1 MKRNRGLALLLALC
15 LLAGMAVLPVA
26 AQDEPGTLP
35 VCLPGDVMDDEMGYA
50 DINGV
55 PWGTGWKTSRVTA
68 PAEWTGEIWPDSTE
82 PKVGGVEVKDGNI
95 RISRTGE
102 ITDSNTAAV
111 TRVLSSQTQP
121 DDNMTLEFEYE
132 KEETA
137 KLYMSISAATNWR
150 GPLALVHNPNG
161 SFSSAG
167 QGGGTL
173 NNINATGTVKVTM
186 HLHILREDPEEADK
200 ETGGYATIYIN
211 DQLLV
216 ENYQYDPR
224 YVGYYEPGNIGFTL
238 QKGTEMNQ
246 GVTIHYVRYTE
257 TEQYAE
263 IAMAKDAQSIDCQGL
278 PQSGSA
284 ITESLT
290 LPEIP
295 ENLPYGSAAV
305 WNSSDDNI
313 LNAQTG
319 EVVRGE
325 RDQTVTL
332 SLNMS
337 KLDENGEIA
346 TETTPTVSFQYTVTG
361 TAAES
366 DVPGTLPVRLPGNVM
381 DDEMGYADIND
392 VPWGYWKNGY
402 PGGIADQTEGKP
414 LPYLHMYVTGA
425 VAQPADFSG
434 EAWYDDENRSSKD
447 GAIEVVNGN
456 LKLTRTAAQNT
467 GQTVSLA
474 KFLALDAQTVDK
486 MTIELE
492 YEKDP
497 GAKLQIGLQ
506 AWNNWKGAFA
516 FTHNEEGAFEGVNG
530 STGITSTGITK
541 MTLHLDKAEKTVDI
555 YINDR
560 LLKKGMAYDSRY
572 LDFCD
577 AGKIGFNLLNAGE
590 PNKGVTIHAIRYMET
605 AQYANIAL
613 AKDKAAL
620 DADALRAFRRINLCW
635 KKI

>member
-366 DVPGTLPVRLPGNVM
+366 DVPGTLPVRLPGDVM